1 MKELFNTLFF
11 EPLYNILIGLIGI
24 VPGGDVG
31 VAVILLTIIVK
42 LILFPLS
49 KSAVKSQLEM
59 RELQKPMEELKEKY
73 KNDRE
78 KLGLETLELYKAHN
92 INPFAGLFLIL
103 IQLPVI
109 FALYWVILN
118 SGLPAIN
125 TELLYSFIT
134 IPSTIT
140 MEFISL
146 FHISEPHSVVLAL
159 LAAISQ
165 HFQARFSFP
174 KQEPKPKTDKPSF
187 QDDMM
192 RGMSIQV
199 IWVLPIFVFF
209 ISYNFAAVVALYW
222 FVSNLFAI
230 AQELYIRDTIKKPAE
245 DKKRLSE
252 IAATE

>member
-11 EPLYNILIGLIGI
+11 EPLYNTLIALIGV

-31 VAVILLTIIVK
+31 IAVILLTIIVK
-42 LILFPLS
+42 LVLFPLS

-59 RELQKPMEELKEKY
+59 RELQKPMEDLKEKY
-73 KNDRE
+73 KDDRE
-78 KLGLETLELYKAHN
+78 KLGLETLELYKKHG
-92 INPFAGLFLIL
+92 INPFAGLFLVL

-109 FALYWVILN
+109 LALYWVILN
-118 SGLPAIN
+118 SGLPTIN
-125 TELLYSFIT
+125 TDILYSFIK
-134 IPSTIT
+134 IPGTIT
-140 MEFISL
+140 MEFISF

-174 KQEPKPKTDKPSF
+174 KQPPKPKTDKPSF

-199 IWVLPIFVFF
+199 TWVLPIFVFF
-209 ISYNFAAVVALYW
+209 VSYSLAAVVSLYW

-230 AQELYIRDTIKKPAE
+230 GQELYIRDTIKKPAE
-245 DKKRLSE
+245 EKNKLKE
-252 IAATE
+252 A